1 MFVLDYY
8 PSSHL
13 EIYMSAKQ
21 SIWSKA
27 DVFLTKT
34 RKIIV
39 NSLTALVLI
48 IITFSILGGVGSL
61 FDSPK
66 EVDTKDKILWFKP
79 IGVVVDSEVSGS
91 SNFDIESV
99 ILSGGDQV
107 EQHEL
112 QDLLDVLNHAAT
124 DKNLAA
130 VYVNVSELGMYWSSA
145 FKIAEA
151 VKNIRDNNKRVI
163 AYAENYANTSYLIS
177 SQANEVLINEYGG
190 VSAFGFTRKR
200 EYYKDLYKN
209 LKINYNV
216 FTAGDFKSG
225 PEPFTRDSMSE
236 NDKLAWNEFANP
248 MWKKMTNMMES
259 SRNLPEGTIQN
270 YGDNAW
276 EMMTD
281 NPESAEVA
289 LELGLVD
296 MVVTREEIRLWMY
309 EQFPNKDE
317 DKYSFP
323 DSVSIYDYLSSIEDT
338 NEAVDSKNKIAV
350 INVEGAITTGEV
362 AYGVA
367 GSDTI
372 VDNIQS
378 ATQDDS
384 VKALVLRVNSP
395 GGGVWASE
403 LITNALNE
411 FKETGRPIISS
422 MGDIAASGGVWVTT
436 SSDEIFA
443 EEDTL
448 TGSIGVYGIVPTLDG
463 IYDWAGIKV
472 DGTSSTQAGE
482 WDERQ
487 AMPDYVKNAIQ
498 ANIENT
504 YKKFVSKVAENRG
517 MNYDEVLP
525 IAGGRIWAGYKAL
538 ELGLV
543 DKIGGLDEAVK
554 SAAERAEI
562 EDYVVKNYKK
572 PMDPFDIFINE
583 LLDNIKIDIN
593 FDPRLKLINSSL
605 EKHLKLLEP
614 ENKNILLYCF
624 ECEVK

>member
-1 MFVLDYY
+1 
-8 PSSHL
+8 
-13 EIYMSAKQ
+13 MSGKQ

-27 DVFLTKT
+27 DNFLTKT

-48 IITFSILGGVGSL
+48 FITFAILGGVGSL
-61 FDSPK
+61 FDSP
-66 EVDTKDKILWFKP
+66 EEIDAKDKVLWFKP

-91 SNFDIESV
+91 GSFDIET
-99 ILSGGDQV
+99 IIASGGDQV

-124 DKNLAA
+124 DDSLAA
-130 VYVNVSELGMYWSSA
+130 IYVNVSELGMYWSSA

-151 VKNIRDNNKRVI
+151 VKNIRDNDKRVI
-163 AYAENYANTSYLIS
+163 AYAENYANASYLIS
-177 SQANEVLINEYGG
+177 SQASEVLINEYGQ
-190 VSAFGFTRKR
+190 VSAFGLTRKR
-200 EYYKDLYKN
+200 EYYKELYKN

-225 PEPFTRDSMSE
+225 PEPYTRDSMSE
-236 NDKLAWNEFANP
+236 NDKLAWNEFADP
-248 MWKKMTNMMES
+248 MWEKMTGMMEAA
-259 SRNLPEGTIQN
+259 RNLPDGTMQN

-281 NPESAEVA
+281 NPEAAEVA

-296 MVVTREEIRLWMY
+296 MVVTREEIRSWMY
-309 EQFPNKDE
+309 EQFPNSDE

-323 DSVSIYDYLSSIEDT
+323 DSVSIYDYLSLIKNETET
-338 NEAVDSKNKIAV
+338 NESDNKIAV

-362 AYGVA
+362 AFGVA

-372 VDNIQS
+372 VNNIQA

-411 FKETGRPIISS
+411 FKETGRPIVSS

-472 DGTSSTQAGE
+472 DGTSSTKSAE

-498 ANIENT
+498 ASIENT

-517 MNYDEVLP
+517 MDYEEVLP

-543 DKIGGLDEAVK
+543 DKIGGLNEAVK
-554 SAAERAEI
+554 SAAKRAEI
-562 EDYVVKNYKK
+562 EDYEIKNYKK
-572 PMDPFDIFINE
+572 PMDPFEVFLNE
-583 LLDNIKIDIN
+583 LLDNINIDIN
-593 FDPRLKLINSSL
+593 VDPRLKLINNSL
-605 EKHLKLLEP
+605 QKHQKLLEP

>member
-1 MFVLDYY
+1 
-8 PSSHL
+8 
-13 EIYMSAKQ
+13 MSDKQ

-27 DVFLTKT
+27 DSFLTKT

-48 IITFSILGGVGSL
+48 FITFAILGGVGSL
-61 FDSPK
+61 FDSP
-66 EVDTKDKILWFKP
+66 EEIDAKDKVLWFKP

-91 SNFDIESV
+91 GSFDIET
-99 ILSGGDQV
+99 IIASGGDQV

-124 DKNLAA
+124 DDSLAA
-130 VYVNVSELGMYWSSA
+130 IYVNVSELGMYWSSA

-151 VKNIRDNNKRVI
+151 VKNIRDNDKRVI
-163 AYAENYANTSYLIS
+163 AYAENYANASYLIS
-177 SQANEVLINEYGG
+177 SQASEVLINEYGQ
-190 VSAFGFTRKR
+190 VSAFGLTRKR
-200 EYYKDLYKN
+200 EYYKELYKN

-225 PEPFTRDSMSE
+225 PEPYTRDSMSE
-236 NDKLAWNEFANP
+236 NDKLAWNEFADP
-248 MWKKMTNMMES
+248 MWEKMTGMMEAA
-259 SRNLPEGTIQN
+259 RNLPDGTMQN

-281 NPESAEVA
+281 NPEAAEVA

-296 MVVTREEIRLWMY
+296 MVVTREEIRSWMY
-309 EQFPNKDE
+309 EQFPNSDE

-323 DSVSIYDYLSSIEDT
+323 DSVSIYDYLSLIKNESET
-338 NEAVDSKNKIAV
+338 NESDNKIAV

-362 AYGVA
+362 AFGVA

-372 VDNIQS
+372 VDNIQA

-411 FKETGRPIISS
+411 FKETGRPIVSS

-472 DGTSSTQAGE
+472 DGTSSTKSAE

-498 ANIENT
+498 ASIENT

-517 MNYDEVLP
+517 MDYEEVLP

-543 DKIGGLDEAVK
+543 DKIGGLNEAVK
-554 SAAERAEI
+554 SAAKRAEI
-562 EDYVVKNYKK
+562 EDYEIKNYKK
-572 PMDPFDIFINE
+572 PMDPFEVFLKE
-583 LLDNIKIDIN
+583 LLDNISIDIN
-593 FDPRLKLINSSL
+593 VDPRLKLINNSL
-605 EKHLKLLEP
+605 QKHQKLLEP